1 MRKVRTVYRLFDDR
15 EEKHYV
21 SSSLDHQSLEKLMA
35 EYKGRKEKVIAQD
48 FVNFLHEFDQL
59 AEEVVVQDLYC

>member
-1 MRKVRTVYRLFDDR
+1 MRKVRTVYRLFDDH

-21 SSSLDHQSLEKLMA
+21 SSSLDHQSLEKLVQ
-35 EYKGRKEKVIAQD
+35 EYKVRKEKVYAQD

-59 AEEVVVQDLYC
+59 AEEVVVKDLYF